1 MVDIPRSLDAAIQ
14 QSQMAT
20 HTALDAGCLR
30 IQVELV
36 FPEIALQAQAIALQ
50 YAQMLLPDYGMG
62 LKILFADT
70 GAASLARRDWGETE
84 FKVSDLGSRFTSV
97 ETKLNETDEIY
108 LVVCPS
114 SVEVESVEKL
124 CNLAEARP
132 VILLIPQLESVATV
146 GIGYAA
152 RQLRDRFLSTLETAY
167 YLKPFE
173 GGVVWRTFPNRWQ
186 VWIETTTVE
195 ETGVEETDAETDS
208 DGYKLIAEEPQKPAG
223 ERLER
228 ILLGEA
234 QDQQDPNAPKPK
246 VGFLSSL
253 QRIFDALSQ

>member
-1 MVDIPRSLDAAIQ
+1 MVEIPKSLDEAIV
-14 QSQMAT
+14 QSKTAT
-20 HTALDAGCLR
+20 QTALEAGCQRLT
-30 IQVELV
+30 IDLV
-36 FPEIALQAQAIALQ
+36 FPEIALQAQAIAWQ

-62 LKILFADT
+62 LKVLFADT
-70 GAASLARRDWGETE
+70 GAASLARRDWGEIE
-84 FKVSDLGSRFTSV
+84 FTVNDLGSRFTPV
-97 ETKLNETDEIY
+97 ETKVSETDEIF

-124 CNLAEARP
+124 CNIAEGRP

-173 GGVVWRTFPNRWQ
+173 GGVVWRIFPSLWQ
-186 VWIETTTVE
+186 VWVE
-195 ETGVEETDAETDS
+195 QENDE
-208 DGYKLIAEEPQKPAG
+208 GYKLLAEEPQRPAG

-234 QDQQDPNAPKPK
+234 QATENPNLPTAKP
-246 VGFLSSL
+246 GLLGGL
-253 QRIFDALSQ
+253 QRLFDALSQ